1 MTKRQSGLETWSD
14 INNFDSSPR
23 RVEGAL
29 PIILSVGGA
38 LGITPFAILRFVHG
52 EYFVAILDAI
62 IILGMLLLGVFV
74 YRTRK
79 VRFASIALS
88 VFCVAAVLASVYVS
102 GTRQVLWAYP
112 AVMAIFYLLRPLE
125 AVALILAMIS
135 GLLPALLV
143 SGSSFHTTS
152 VIITLLVMGAFAYA
166 FAAVANQQR
175 NMLMQLATKDPLT
188 GVGNR
193 RALDSKLSELTAAFS
208 RAPTASS
215 LIILDLDHFKAVND
229 NHGHA
234 KGDEILR
241 RITEIVNLRIRVTD
255 SLYRIGGEEF
265 VVVVEHQGID
275 KASHLAEQLRT
286 LVEVN
291 ELVPDHSVTISLG
304 VAEILPDE
312 TGSEWLCR
320 ADKALY
326 KAKRMGRNVTA
337 IAD

>member
-1 MTKRQSGLETWSD
+1 MIKRQSGLETWSD
-14 INNFDSSPR
+14 INNFGSSPKKI
-23 RVEGAL
+23 EGAL
-29 PIILSVGGA
+29 PIILSLGGA
-38 LGITPFAILRFVHG
+38 LGVAPFAILRFVNG
-52 EYFVAILDAI
+52 EYLVAVLDLI
-62 IILGMLLLGVFV
+62 MITGMLLLGFFV

-79 VRFASIALS
+79 VRLASIALS
-88 VFCVAAVLASVYVS
+88 IFCVIGVLASVYVS
-102 GTRQVLWAYP
+102 GPRQILWAYP
-112 AVMAIFYLLRPLE
+112 GVMVIFYLLRPVE

-143 SGSSFHTTS
+143 NGSSFHTTS

-166 FAAVANQQR
+166 FSAVANQQR
-175 NMLMQLATKDPLT
+175 AMLMQLATKDPLT
-188 GVGNR
+188 GAGNR
-193 RALDSKLSELTAAFS
+193 RALDSKLDELIAAFARLS
-208 RAPTASS
+208 APSS

-265 VVVVEHQGID
+265 VVVVEHLGIE

-286 LVEVN
+286 LVEAN

-304 VAEILPDE
+304 VAEIQQDE

-337 IAD
+337 IAE